1 MDAIIEQFLPR
12 IKEIIPRVNIES
24 ITYDGD
30 GLVNHVFHVND
41 DTVVRFARGDYGIKA
56 LAVEVRILGLLQP
69 HLSLQIPRPF
79 YTSQDAVAYQRIPGE
94 TLSLS
99 LVYRLSSV
107 EQQAVADQLGG
118 FLRALHNI
126 PVDASLPVTLAPVR
140 LDDWLEIR
148 QEVEELVTPLLI
160 RHQKA
165 WVGELFDGMLSDA
178 TNFEYQPCLIHGDL
192 GPYHILY
199 NRELGRLQGIIDFG
213 VAGLGDPATD
223 LGNLLSVYGERF
235 VKRTY
240 ESYPEARIHMPRARF
255 YAQAI
260 ELQWALSGL
269 RSGDP
274 AWFLA
279 HIGGA
284 RDIEYE

>member
-41 DTVVRFARGDYGIKA
+41 DTVVRFARGDYGVKA
-56 LAVEVRILGLLQP
+56 LEVEVRILGLLQP
-69 HLSLQIPRPF
+69 HLSLQIPSPF
-79 YTSQDAVAYQRIPGE
+79 YTSQDAVAYRRIPGE

-99 LVYRLSSV
+99 LVYRLSSE

-126 PVDASLPVTLAPVR
+126 PVDASLPVTLAPAR

-148 QEVEELVTPLLI
+148 QEVEELITPLLI

-165 WVGELFDGMLSDA
+165 WVGELFDRMLSDA
-178 TNFEYQPCLIHGDL
+178 TNFEYRPCLIHGDL

-199 NRELGRLQGIIDFG
+199 NRELGRIQGIIDFG

-223 LGNLLSVYGERF
+223 LGNLLNVYGERF
-235 VKRTY
+235 VQRIY
-240 ESYPEARIHMPRARF
+240 DSYPNARLHMPRARF